1 MSLAAAPRPG
11 AAHPLDAVFRARS
24 VALIGVSADAHKLNG
39 APLPILRASG
49 FRGPIYPVNPK
60 YDAIDGLRC
69 VARIADLPEAPDVAL
84 VLAPAREVPGAID
97 ALARLGTRAAVV
109 VSSGFEE
116 QTGGDARVAQL
127 ADACREHGV
136 ALVGPNCEG
145 VWSVRSRVMLTFG
158 SAARR
163 TEWTHAPLAIVSQ
176 SGAMAGA
183 IGRHLQD
190 GGFGC
195 AYLVSVGNETVLGL
209 VDYLEYLIEQD
220 DVRVVLLFMEG
231 LRDGGRLLR
240 AAARA
245 RSRGIVLVAL
255 KSGDSPLGRA
265 AVASH
270 TGKVATDAAIYR
282 DVLAQAG
289 IVQVDGLS
297 ELIEAA
303 ELLLTAP
310 LPPTRSGTAPGVSV
324 YSIPGGTR
332 ALTADQSERRGVP
345 MATFDAAT
353 ERALAARL
361 PAFGQARNPTDMT
374 GQLLSRPEIFD
385 ETLQLVA
392 ADANTE
398 ALIVQLANR
407 GPADALRYRDTIR
420 DAARAHGVPAVVS
433 FLGDAMPA
441 RERRAFAEHGIVCAR
456 DPNEAVR
463 WLSWLYGARAALGR
477 GGRVPGWPEGPPG
490 EAQAASVGTAT
501 ARPGSTGGG
510 MGAALGAGWVDGAAL
525 LARAGVPLVPWA
537 LLPAGG
543 AAASV
548 CAALRFPVALK
559 ALPEHAAHKTE
570 LGLLR
575 LGLSDPAAVE
585 AAAGELRE
593 RLGAPRATLLVQQMA
608 EPGVEVVLGVM
619 RNPDFGLVLAVGS
632 GGTRV
637 ELLGDLGFVAAPFEA
652 ADVERVLARLQ
663 LARLLDGFRGA
674 PRADRDALVRSAL
687 GLAHAFASSP
697 LLEVEINPLIVGPAG
712 RGVVAVDLL
721 TRTAAP

>member
-1 MSLAAAPRPG
+1 MSVAAAPPPG
-11 AAHPLDAVFRARS
+11 AAHPLDAIFRARS
-24 VALIGVSADAHKLNG
+24 VALIGVSADPHKLNG

-84 VLAPAREVPGAID
+84 VLAPAREVPGAVD

-116 QTGGDARVAQL
+116 QAGGDARVAQL
-127 ADACREHGV
+127 ADTCREHGV

-163 TEWTHAPLAIVSQ
+163 TEWAHAPLAIVSQ

-195 AYLVSVGNETVLGL
+195 GYLVSVGNETVLGL

-220 DVRVVLLFMEG
+220 DVRIVLLFMEG

-332 ALTADQSERRGVP
+332 ALTADQCERRGVP
-345 MATFDAAT
+345 LATFDAAT
-353 ERALAARL
+353 EGALAARL

-374 GQLLSRPEIFD
+374 GQLLSRPEMFD
-385 ETLQLVA
+385 ETLRLVA
-392 ADANTE
+392 ADSNTE

-420 DAARAHGVPAVVS
+420 DAARAHGVPAVVA
-433 FLGDAMPA
+433 FLGDALPA
-441 RERRAFAEHGIVCAR
+441 RERREFAEHGLVCAR

-463 WLSWLYGARAALGR
+463 WLSWLYGARAALRR
-477 GGRVPGWPEGPPG
+477 GGRVPSWPDAPSGH
-490 EAQAASVGTAT
+490 A
-501 ARPGSTGGG
+501 
-510 MGAALGAGWVDGAAL
+510 GAAFGAGWVEGAAL

-543 AAASV
+543 TAASV

-575 LGLSDPAAVE
+575 LGLRDAAAVE

-608 EPGVEVVLGVM
+608 EPGVEVVLGAM

-632 GGTRV
+632 GGTQV
-637 ELLGDLGFVAAPFEA
+637 ELSGDLGFVAAPFEA
-652 ADVERVLARLQ
+652 ADVERVLAGLRLS
-663 LARLLDGFRGA
+663 RLLDGFRGA
-674 PRADRDALVRSAL
+674 PRADRDALVRAAL
-687 GLAHAFASSP
+687 GLAHAFAAST
-697 LLEVEINPLIVGPAG
+697 LREVEINPLIVGPAG